1 MVSYNV
7 EVFISLIEL
16 ITLFI
21 MDSSAKLHGSGIFCT
36 DTGQSVSFA
45 EVVHL

>member
-1 MVSYNV
+1 MFSYNV
-7 EVFISLIEL
+7 GVFRCLIDL

-21 MDSSAKLHGSGIFCT
+21 MDSSAKLHGSGIFWT
-36 DTGQSVSFA
+36 DAGDGISFA

>member
-1 MVSYNV
+1 MFSYNV
-7 EVFISLIEL
+7 EVFRCLFDL

-21 MDSSAKLHGSGIFCT
+21 MDSSAKLHGSGIFWTNT
-36 DTGQSVSFA
+36 DQGVSFA